1 MKPVAYLLTNILSI
15 SILFCVQPLGAKQ
28 TDQCKVLAVMSY
40 HAEYQWQQQVK
51 EGIDTVLGDLCEVR
65 YFDLDT
71 KRAPAEGHKKAKEA
85 YAVYKTWQPDGV
97 ITADDNA
104 QSMFVV
110 PYLKDKVSTPVIFC
124 GVNADPQK
132 YGYPAVNVS
141 GILERH
147 HLRESLVLVKQLVP
161 AIKKIGVIAANR
173 PSNIGMINTIK
184 EEQHSYPVQSFEY
197 RLVDSLAQAV
207 EMTKGLRN
215 LTDALHIMG
224 IEGLIDDK
232 GERLSATES
241 TSVIAHT
248 YGKPTIGVVRYE
260 VEAGALCAV
269 IHQGQEQGATA
280 ARMLL
285 DAMHGKQFT
294 DLPITRNRHGQSIIN
309 VTVLRKLGISPSASI
324 LKDTILVE
332 TEN

>member
-1 MKPVAYLLTNILSI
+1 MKSVTYLLASIVSI
-15 SILFCVQPLGAKQ
+15 SILFCEQPLEAEKY
-28 TDQCKVLAVMSY
+28 KVLAVMSY

-51 EGIDTVLGDLCEVR
+51 EGIDTVLGDMCEVR
-65 YFDLDT
+65 YIALDT
-71 KRAPAEGHKKAKEA
+71 KRNPAEGHKKAEEA
-85 YAVYKTWQPDGV
+85 HTVYKAWQPDGV

-104 QSMFVV
+104 QTMFVV
-110 PYLKDKVSTPVIFC
+110 PYLRDKVTTPVIFC

-132 YGYPAVNVS
+132 YGYPATNVS

-161 AIKKIGVIAANR
+161 TIKKIGVIAANR

-184 EEQHSYPVQSFEY
+184 EELHSYPVQSFEY
-197 RLVDSLAQAV
+197 RLADSLTEAV

-224 IEGLIDDK
+224 IEGLVDDK
-232 GERLSATES
+232 GERLPATVS
-241 TSVIAHT
+241 TSVIAET

-260 VEAGALCAV
+260 VESGALCAV
-269 IHQGQEQGATA
+269 IHQGQEQGGTA

-285 DAMHGKQFT
+285 NAMHGQQFSE
-294 DLPITRNRHGQSIIN
+294 LPITRNRHGQSIIN
-309 VTVLRKLGISPSASI
+309 VTVLRKLSITPSASI
-324 LKDTILVE
+324 LKNTILVE
-332 TEN
+332 TKK

>member
-1 MKPVAYLLTNILSI
+1 MKLFTYSLINLLLI
-15 SILFCVQPLGAKQ
+15 SMVFYVKPLEAKQ
-28 TDQCKVLAVMSY
+28 DARYKIFAVMSY
-40 HAEYQWQQQVK
+40 HAEYQWQQQLK
-51 EGIDTVLGDLCEVR
+51 DGIEAVLGNICDVR

-71 KRAPAEGHKKAKEA
+71 KRNPAEGHKKAEEA

-97 ITADDNA
+97 IAADDNA

-147 HLRESLVLVKQLVP
+147 HLRESLMLVKQMVP
-161 AIKKIGVIAANR
+161 SIKKIGIIAANS

-184 EEQHSYPVQSFEY
+184 KELHSYPVQSLEY
-197 RLVDSLAQAV
+197 RVADSLVEAV

-224 IEGLIDDK
+224 IEGLVDDK
-232 GERLSATES
+232 DKRLSAAES
-241 TSVIAHT
+241 LPVIAET
-248 YGKPTIGVVRYE
+248 YNKPTIGVVRYE

-269 IHQGQEQGATA
+269 IHQGQEQGGTA

-285 DAMHGKQFT
+285 DAMHGKPISK
-294 DLPITRNRHGQSIIN
+294 LPITRNRHGQSIIN
-309 VTVLRKLGISPSASI
+309 VTVLKKLNISPSSSI
-324 LKDTILVE
+324 LKNTILVE
-332 TEN
+332 TKK

>member
-1 MKPVAYLLTNILSI
+1 MKSVIYLLANILSI
-15 SILFCVQPLGAKQ
+15 SIFFCAQPLEAKKI
-28 TDQCKVLAVMSY
+28 DLFKVLVVMSY

-51 EGIDTVLGDLCEVR
+51 AGIDTVLGDLCKVR

-71 KRAPAEGHKKAKEA
+71 KRNPSEGHKKADEA
-85 YAVYKTWQPDGV
+85 YTVYKTWQPDGV

-110 PYLKDKVSTPVIFC
+110 PYLKNKVSTPVIFC

-147 HLRESLVLVKQLVP
+147 HLRESLMLVKQLVP
-161 AIKKIGVIAANR
+161 AIKKVGVIAASS

-184 EEQHSYPVQSFEY
+184 KELHSYPVQSFEY
-197 RLVDSLAQAV
+197 RLVDSLAKAV
-207 EMTKGLRN
+207 EVTKGLHN

-224 IEGLIDDK
+224 IEGLLDDK

-241 TSVIAHT
+241 TSIIAET

-285 DAMHGKQFT
+285 DAMHGKQFSE
-294 DLPITRNRHGQSIIN
+294 LPITRNRHGQSIIN
-309 VTVLRKLGISPSASI
+309 VTVLRKLDISPSAST

-332 TEN
+332 TKK

>member
-1 MKPVAYLLTNILSI
+1 MKLFTFLLTNIMLI
-15 SILFCVQPLGAKQ
+15 SILLCAQPLEAKQ
-28 TDQCKVLAVMSY
+28 SPQFKVFVVMSY
-40 HAEYQWQQQVK
+40 HADYQWQKQVR
-51 EGIDTVLGDLCEVR
+51 EGIDMVLGDMCEVR
-65 YFDLDT
+65 SFDLDT
-71 KRAPAEGHKKAKEA
+71 KRNLDGGLKKAKEA
-85 YAVYKTWQPDGV
+85 YDIYKKWQPDGV

-124 GVNADPQK
+124 GVNAEPQK
-132 YGYPAVNVS
+132 YGYPATNVS

-147 HLRESLVLVKQLVP
+147 HLRESLVLVKQMVP

-184 EEQHSYPVQSFEY
+184 EEQSSYPVRSFEY
-197 RLVDSLAQAV
+197 RLANSLAEAV
-207 EMTKGLRN
+207 KMTKELRS

-224 IEGLIDDK
+224 IEGLVDDK
-232 GERLSATES
+232 NKTLPTAES
-241 TSVIAHT
+241 LSVIAET

-269 IHQGQEQGATA
+269 IHRGQEQGETA

-285 DAMHGKQFT
+285 DAMHGKRISE
-294 DLPITRNRHGQSIIN
+294 LPVIRNRYGQSIIN
-309 VTVLRKLGISPSASI
+309 VTVMKKLGISPSSSI
-324 LKDTILVE
+324 LKNTILVE
-332 TEN
+332 TEK